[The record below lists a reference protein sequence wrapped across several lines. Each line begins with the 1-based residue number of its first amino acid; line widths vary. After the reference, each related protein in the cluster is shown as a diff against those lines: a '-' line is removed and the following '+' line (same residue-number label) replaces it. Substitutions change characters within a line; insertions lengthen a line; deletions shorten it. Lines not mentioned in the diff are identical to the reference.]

1 MFSSLTDKLDKT
13 FRNLRGV
20 GRISEKNVSDALRE
34 IRLALLEA
42 DVEYKVAQTFIENVK
57 KKAVGEDVLK
67 CTQRDTA
74 APGPPGRRAAAARAS
89 AARGRAARGTCAAG
103 P

>member
-1 MFSSLTDKLDKT
+1 MFSSLSDTLDKT

-20 GRISEKNVSDALRE
+20 GRISEKNISDALRE

-42 DVEYKVAQTFIENVK
+42 DVEYKVAQTFIEGVK

-67 CTQRDTA
+67 SIK
-74 APGPPGRRAAAARAS
+74 PGEQIIKYFMTNS
-89 AARGRAARGTCAAG
+89 LLF
-103 P
+103 

>member
-42 DVEYKVAQTFIENVK
+42 DVEYKVAQTFIEGVK
-57 KKAVGEDVLK
+57 ARAVGEDVLK
-67 CTQRDTA
+67 SIK
-74 APGPPGRRAAAARAS
+74 PGEQIVKIFHDELTSLLGGNQSPLNLNPPV
-89 AARGRAARGTCAAG
+89 
-103 P
+103 

>member
-42 DVEYKVAQTFIENVK
+42 DVEYNVAVDKESF
-57 KKAVGEDVLK
+57 VG
-67 CTQRDTA
+67 R
-74 APGPPGRRAAAARAS
+74 
-89 AARGRAARGTCAAG
+89 
-103 P
+103 

>member
-20 GRISEKNVSDALRE
+20 GRISEKNISDALRE

-67 CTQRDTA
+67 SIK
-74 APGPPGRRAAAARAS
+74 PGEQIVKIFHDELTSLLG
-89 AARGRAARGTCAAG
+89 GD
-103 P
+103 